1 MSFITVGAG
10 LGGAVVV
17 LDVVVVLCD
26 VVLGAGCVL
35 DVLVVL
41 DADLLC
47 EDRLAPQ
54 PLRIPMLTTRA
65 IARVCI
71 DTSRSALRHG
81 PGDGEVTGLS
91 VSSPKA
97 AVVGWGE
104 ASPLPRFAY
113 TRWCATPEEVAGG
126 PSGSRTTPRVGTERA
141 SPGRMTPVLPAA
153 RIRAPGCLPTCE
165 RGSEIVVTERQ
176 LASAEPLGAGT
187 R

>member
-1 MSFITVGAG
+1 MSFIAVGAG

-17 LDVVVVLCD
+17 LDVDVVLCD

-35 DVLVVL
+35 DALVVV

-47 EDRLAPQ
+47 EDRFAPQ
-54 PLRIPMLTTRA
+54 ALRIPMPATRA
-65 IARVCI
+65 IMRVCI
-71 DTSRSALRHG
+71 DTSRSALRHSS
-81 PGDGEVTGLS
+81 GDGEVTVLS

-113 TRWCATPEEVAGG
+113 ARWCATPGEVAGG
-126 PSGSRTTPRVGTERA
+126 SPGSRCTPRVGTERA
-141 SPGRMTPVLPAA
+141 SRGRMTPLLPAA
-153 RIRAPGCLPTCE
+153 RIRAPGCLPTSE

-187 R
+187 P